1 MNALENLYMGFKQD
15 KNFQFWSITV
25 EKKATIVKISKK
37 YKMTYP
43 VISTTVDSLHYL
55 NFKKGFPTSMIIDTQ
70 GKIAF
75 FTVGGTMTSS
85 ESDSNFKTNIYSLL
99 DSLLGRKQ

>member
-1 MNALENLYMGFKQD
+1 MNRAPCIAEMNAHENLYRGFKQD
-15 KNFQFWSITV
+15 KNFQFWSITF
-25 EKKATIVKISKK
+25 EKKATISKISKK

-55 NFKKGFPTSMIIDTQ
+55 NFQKGFPTSMIIDTQ

-75 FTVGGTMTSS
+75 F
-85 ESDSNFKTNIYSLL
+85 DILRHYDFF
-99 DSLLGRKQ
+99 